1 VPYIF
6 RLDTTRKRERLPEEG
21 RSALL
26 QELEKGNLRQGWEAR
41 GCASWIEEEIRFL
54 ERRDG
59 KFIDPAPRVSRYFG
73 RDLPVRPRVIPSPSY
88 SRVIRIL
95 IKLVVFKAI
104 PTIRMG
110 HLRQRGSR

>member
-59 KFIDPAPRVSRYFG
+59 KFIDPAPRVSRYF
-73 RDLPVRPRVIPSPSY
+73 R
-88 SRVIRIL
+88 
-95 IKLVVFKAI
+95 
-104 PTIRMG
+104 T
-110 HLRQRGSR
+110 